1 MGDLP
6 NCQTNLDI
14 ALHALSLLFCN
25 FINTTI
31 YHWGRYEPSSL
42 STEELNCYVPS
53 DLNNPIKSS
62 VNLASVIR
70 FGHTLTLVQRQ
81 NVYLPRYPYHELEF
95 LDSKLNDLLELFTLL
110 NQTLRGGAAV
120 AQWIC
125 LRIPSYRPRF
135 KSQAHRLWFYQIIF
149 DLWHVE
155 KTKISNK

>member
-1 MGDLP
+1 M
-6 NCQTNLDI
+6 
-14 ALHALSLLFCN
+14 
-25 FINTTI
+25 
-31 YHWGRYEPSSL
+31 
-42 STEELNCYVPS
+42 PS

-135 KSQAHRLWFYQIIF
+135 KSQAHHLDFQ
-149 DLWHVE
+149 L
-155 KTKISNK
+155 